1 MVRNYVRKTGRGK
14 YEIETMERAV
24 KEVRGGRS
32 MRSVAAEFGL
42 CDRTLANYC
51 KKLSAA
57 PGSTDPSNEAVI
69 IQPNPIISTTVNND
83 LVIPDTSTR
92 DPAIPGTSTHDLA
105 IPGPSVRDPAIPG
118 ASTEG
123 TAATSQSAQ
132 PWSQFG
138 YARNWKVFEPFQEQ
152 MLAEYLLKASDIYFG
167 LTPKEVR
174 RFAYT
179 YAVACNC
186 KIPPSWSENEMA
198 GPDWFTSFMKRN
210 KTLSI
215 RTPQATSM
223 SRATSFNR
231 TNVDLFFR
239 NLTTVLQ
246 RFQYGPN
253 DIWNVDETG
262 VTTVQR
268 PDRIVARRGF
278 RQIGKL
284 TSAERGNL
292 VTIAFAVNAAG
303 NSIPPFFVFPR
314 VRYHDHFIRDGPPG
328 CEGDSNPSGW
338 MKEANFL
345 KFAKHFVSQARC
357 SKEKPCILL
366 LDNHESH
373 LSADVLDLFKDNGV
387 TLLSFPPHCSHKLQP
402 LDRSVYGPLKKYI
415 NTACDA
421 WICTNKRPMGIYDI
435 PSIFEIGST
444 SGVNT
449 N

>member
-105 IPGPSVRDPAIPG
+105 IPGPSTRDPVIPGTSTHDLAIPGPSVRDPVIPGTSTHDLAIPGPSTRDPVIPGTSTHDLAIPGPSTRDPVIPGTSTHDLAIPGPSTRDPVIPGTSTHDLAIPGPSVRDPAIPG

-186 KIPPSWSENEMA
+186 KIPPS
-198 GPDWFTSFMKRN
+198 
-210 KTLSI
+210 L
-215 RTPQATSM
+215 
-223 SRATSFNR
+223 
-231 TNVDLFFR
+231 
-239 NLTTVLQ
+239 
-246 RFQYGPN
+246 
-253 DIWNVDETG
+253 
-262 VTTVQR
+262 
-268 PDRIVARRGF
+268 
-278 RQIGKL
+278 
-284 TSAERGNL
+284 
-292 VTIAFAVNAAG
+292 
-303 NSIPPFFVFPR
+303 
-314 VRYHDHFIRDGPPG
+314 
-328 CEGDSNPSGW
+328 
-338 MKEANFL
+338 
-345 KFAKHFVSQARC
+345 
-357 SKEKPCILL
+357 
-366 LDNHESH
+366 
-373 LSADVLDLFKDNGV
+373 
-387 TLLSFPPHCSHKLQP
+387 
-402 LDRSVYGPLKKYI
+402 
-415 NTACDA
+415 
-421 WICTNKRPMGIYDI
+421 
-435 PSIFEIGST
+435 
-444 SGVNT
+444 
-449 N
+449 